1 MRTCRISPRSL
12 GTKILFLAGLAIWT
26 IIGALL
32 DVVERESVNY
42 VDDPW
47 YDWMDKKRYRPLPG
61 RNVTYAKIQTDQEE
75 LNVFIR
81 RRGLPRVDAQTPG
94 GAAGGV
100 VEHLQEDDGPRG
112 ILQLQGLSDLPRR
125 RKQIHLFR
133 SGRKPHPG
141 DCLIYSFGVGG
152 EVSWDTAM
160 VHLNCSVFAFDMTS
174 KTWDNGMLIENLH
187 FLALGLGPDNVDADI
202 QMHNATHPN
211 RRDEK
216 KSFFRT
222 LETVRDFLGHS
233 ERAID
238 VLKLD
243 IEFAEWDFFESL
255 FRSPRS
261 RGFCRMSADC
271 VGEKREKR
279 RKRKRWKDSAG
290 CQADCV
296 HLDDLKHESA
306 AKRVRG
312 GQRVERILETLQSH
326 GFHLV
331 HTELNTAFQVF
342 ADVRGEVL
350 PLFRESLYVRRP

>member
-1 MRTCRISPRSL
+1 MTTKMRTCRISPRSL
-12 GTKILFLAGLAIWT
+12 GTKILFLAALAIWT

-47 YDWMDKKRYRPLPG
+47 HDWMDKKRYRPLPG
-61 RNVTYAKIQTDQEE
+61 RNVTYAKIQDDVDSPAWTPKRLVELLEESSSTCRKMTDLGGFYSCKDCQTCH
-75 LNVFIR
+75 
-81 RRGLPRVDAQTPG
+81 VDGNKYICFDPD
-94 GAAGGV
+94 V
-100 VEHLQEDDGPRG
+100 
-112 ILQLQGLSDLPRR
+112 S
-125 RKQIHLFR
+125 
-133 SGRKPHPG
+133 PHPG

-255 FRSPRS
+255 FRSPEKS
-261 RGFCRMSADC
+261 RILQDVKQIAL
-271 VGEKREKR
+271 E
-279 RKRKRWKDSAG
+279 
-290 CQADCV
+290 V